1 MTKHPLLDK
10 VLDSSILKN
19 ICEEYGTP
27 LYTYYGER
35 IRNNLDSIDA
45 ALKNNFDKY
54 QIHYAVKS
62 NNNPNLLTFMHQ
74 HLPSLGADCSS
85 PGELLAAE
93 RARIPMKNCVYTGNY
108 ESVDDL
114 QSAVDS
120 GCEVNLDDES
130 SFKRLKNICI
140 PEYIS
145 FRLNPGK
152 GKGRFTEIVTGGHD
166 AKFGIPVEKIA
177 AVYKSALTDGVKTFG
192 LQCHAG
198 SAILDQNH
206 FRENTKLILKAARN
220 IEDTIDHRL
229 LKISIGSGFGM
240 PYTDDE
246 DPLDFNNVFRLV
258 ANVFKEFYGQ
268 QQDDWP
274 VLCIEPGRAI
284 VGDAGILLA
293 RVTGIKK
300 SYKNFIG
307 LDAGME
313 TLMRPALYG
322 AFHRIYKVGDLSNE
336 RKMTVD
342 VTGRICENT
351 DRLAVDIPFPYVDE
365 GDIIAIMDAGAY
377 GYSMAHQFN
386 TRPRPAEVLVDNNK
400 PRLIRSRET
409 IEDIFLKCDT

>member
-10 VLDSSILKN
+10 VLDGRILKN

-35 IRNNLDSIDA
+35 IRNNLNSIDA

-54 QIHYAVKS
+54 QIQYAVKS

-145 FRLNPGK
+145 FRLNPGV

-206 FRENTKLILKAARN
+206 FRENTELILKAAQN
-220 IEDTIDHRL
+220 IEDTIDHKL

-246 DPLDFNNVFRLV
+246 DPLDFNNVFHLV
-258 ANVFKEFYGQ
+258 AKVFKEFYGQ
-268 QQDDWP
+268 HQDDWP

-322 AFHRIYKVGDLSNE
+322 AFHRIYKVGELSNE

-351 DRLAVDIPFPYVDE
+351 DRLAVDIPFPYVAE
-365 GDIIAIMDAGAY
+365 GDVIAIMDAGAY

-386 TRPRPAEVLVDNNK
+386 TRPRPAEVLLDKNK
-400 PRLIRSRET
+400 LRLIRSRET

>member
-1 MTKHPLLDK
+1 M
-10 VLDSSILKN
+10 
-19 ICEEYGTP
+19 
-27 LYTYYGER
+27 
-35 IRNNLDSIDA
+35 
-45 ALKNNFDKY
+45 
-54 QIHYAVKS
+54 
-62 NNNPNLLTFMHQ
+62 
-74 HLPSLGADCSS
+74 
-85 PGELLAAE
+85 
-93 RARIPMKNCVYTGNY
+93 
-108 ESVDDL
+108 
-114 QSAVDS
+114 
-120 GCEVNLDDES
+120 
-130 SFKRLKNICI
+130 
-140 PEYIS
+140 
-145 FRLNPGK
+145 
-152 GKGRFTEIVTGGHD
+152 
-166 AKFGIPVEKIA
+166 
-177 AVYKSALTDGVKTFG
+177 
-192 LQCHAG
+192 QCHAG

-246 DPLDFNNVFRLV
+246 DPLDFNNLFRLV

-322 AFHRIYKVGDLSNE
+322 AFHRSYKVGDHSNE

-351 DRLAVDIPFPYVDE
+351 DRLAIDIPFPYVAE
-365 GDIIAIMDAGAY
+365 GDLIAIMDAGAY

-386 TRPRPAEVLVDNNK
+386 TRPRPAEVLIDKNK
-400 PRLIRSRET
+400 PILIRSRET

>member
-1 MTKHPLLDK
+1 MTKHPLLDE
-10 VLDSSILKN
+10 VLDGSRLIN

-27 LYTYYGER
+27 LYTYFGER
-35 IRNNLDSIDA
+35 IRNNLDHIDT
-45 ALKNNFDKY
+45 ALKKNFDKY

-74 HLPSLGADCSS
+74 HLPSLGVDCSS
-85 PGELLAAE
+85 PGELLVAK
-93 RARIPMKNCVYTGNY
+93 RARIPMKNCVYTGNF
-108 ESVDDL
+108 ESIDDL

-120 GCEVNLDDES
+120 GCEVNLDDET

-145 FRLNPGK
+145 FRLNPGV
-152 GKGRFTEIVTGGHD
+152 GKGRFAEIVTGGHD

-177 AVYKSALTDGVKTFG
+177 AVYQSALTDGVKTFG

-206 FRENTKLILKAARN
+206 FRENTELILKAARN
-220 IEDTIDHRL
+220 IEDTIDHKL

-246 DPLDFNNVFRLV
+246 DPLDFNNVFHLV
-258 ANVFKEFYGQ
+258 AKVFKEFYGQ
-268 QQDDWP
+268 HQDDWP

-322 AFHRIYKVGDLSNE
+322 AFHRIYKVGELSNE

-351 DRLAVDIPFPYVDE
+351 DRLAVDIPFPYVAE
-365 GDIIAIMDAGAY
+365 GDVIAIMDAGAY

-386 TRPRPAEVLVDNNK
+386 TRPRPAEVLVDKNK

>member
-10 VLDSSILKN
+10 VLDGSILKN

-35 IRNNLDSIDA
+35 IRNNLNSIDA

-54 QIHYAVKS
+54 QIYYAVKS

-145 FRLNPGK
+145 FRLNPGA

-177 AVYKSALTDGVKTFG
+177 AVYKSALTDGVKSFG

-206 FRENTKLILKAARN
+206 FRENTELILKAARN
-220 IEDTIDHRL
+220 IEDTIDHKL

-258 ANVFKEFYGQ
+258 AKVFKEFYGQ
-268 QQDDWP
+268 HQDDWP

-322 AFHRIYKVGDLSNE
+322 AFHRIYKVGELSNE

-365 GDIIAIMDAGAY
+365 GDVIAIMDAGAY

>member
-1 MTKHPLLDK
+1 MTKHPLLDE
-10 VLDSSILKN
+10 VLDGSRLIN

-27 LYTYYGER
+27 LYTYFGER
-35 IRNNLDSIDA
+35 IRNNLDHIDT
-45 ALKNNFDKY
+45 ALKKNFDKY

-74 HLPSLGADCSS
+74 HLPSLGVDCSS
-85 PGELLAAE
+85 PGELLVAK
-93 RARIPMKNCVYTGNY
+93 RARIPMKNCVYTGNF
-108 ESVDDL
+108 ESIDDL

-120 GCEVNLDDES
+120 GCEVNLDDET

-145 FRLNPGK
+145 FRLNPGV
-152 GKGRFTEIVTGGHD
+152 GKGRFAEIVTGGHD

-177 AVYKSALTDGVKTFG
+177 AVYQSALTNGVKTFG

-206 FRENTKLILKAARN
+206 FRDNTGLILKAARN

-258 ANVFKEFYGQ
+258 AKVFKEFYGQ
-268 QQDDWP
+268 HQDDWP

-322 AFHRIYKVGDLSNE
+322 AFHRIYKVGELSNE

-365 GDIIAIMDAGAY
+365 GDVIAIMDAGAY

>member
-10 VLDSSILKN
+10 VLDGSILKN

-27 LYTYYGER
+27 LYTYYGEQ
-35 IRNNLDSIDA
+35 IRNNLNSIDA

-54 QIHYAVKS
+54 QIYYAVKS

-145 FRLNPGK
+145 FRLNPGV

-177 AVYKSALTDGVKTFG
+177 AVYKSALTDGVKSFG

-206 FRENTKLILKAARN
+206 FRDNTGLILKAARN

-258 ANVFKEFYGQ
+258 AKVFKEFYGQ
-268 QQDDWP
+268 HQDDWP

-365 GDIIAIMDAGAY
+365 GDVIAIMDAGAY

>member
-10 VLDSSILKN
+10 VLDGSILKN

-35 IRNNLDSIDA
+35 IRNNLNSIDA

-54 QIHYAVKS
+54 QIYYAVKS

-145 FRLNPGK
+145 FRLNPGT

-177 AVYKSALTDGVKTFG
+177 AVYKSALTDGVKSFG

-206 FRENTKLILKAARN
+206 FRDNTGLILKAARN

-258 ANVFKEFYGQ
+258 AKVFKEFYGQ
-268 QQDDWP
+268 HQDDWP

-365 GDIIAIMDAGAY
+365 GDVIAIMDAGAY

-386 TRPRPAEVLVDNNK
+386 TRPRPAEVLVDKNK